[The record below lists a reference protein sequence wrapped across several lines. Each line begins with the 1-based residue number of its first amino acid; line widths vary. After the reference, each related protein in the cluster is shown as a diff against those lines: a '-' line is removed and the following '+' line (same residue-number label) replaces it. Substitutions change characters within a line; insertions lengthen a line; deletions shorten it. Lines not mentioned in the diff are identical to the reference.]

1 MRPRM
6 TDEITLDTPESFFS
20 GPTLELWNT
29 IVPAELTT
37 AELTFLADRFRGI
50 SGRQTPRL
58 LDLACGSGR
67 HALGLA
73 KNRSDVTGL
82 DLVESELATLSARA
96 KAMNVTI
103 ETVALDMREVG
114 ALADKPGFKAF
125 DGAYIFGN
133 AVGYIEQDE
142 LEEFFDALAAVVR
155 VGGRLVFETSMVAE
169 ALLHRFQDDVAIDG
183 GDIKVHIEN
192 EYDVVESR
200 VIGTYTYE
208 VRGEKLVKRFAHHVV
223 TTREL
228 FAALEGAGFEVEQA
242 LGDLEGSDFELHDP
256 RLIVVARRVEI

>member
-29 IVPAELTT
+29 IVPAELTA
-37 AELTFLADRFRGI
+37 AEVAFLTDRFRGI

-67 HALGLA
+67 HALALA
-73 KNRSDVTGL
+73 KARFEVTAL
-82 DLVESELATLSARA
+82 DLAESELATLSSRARA
-96 KAMNVTI
+96 MNLPI

-114 ALADKPGFKAF
+114 VMANNVGFKAF

-133 AVGYIEQDE
+133 AVGYVDQEQLD
-142 LEEFFDALAAVVR
+142 EFFDEVAAVVR
-155 VGGRLVFETSMVAE
+155 IGGRLVFETSMVAE
-169 ALLHRFQDDVAIDG
+169 ALLHRFQDAVAIDA

-192 EYDVVESR
+192 DYDVVGSR

-208 VRGEKLVKRFAHHVV
+208 VRGEKVVKRFAHHVV

-228 FAALEGAGFEVEQA
+228 FAALESAGFEVEQA

-256 RLIVVARRVEI
+256 RLIVVARRVEV